1 MEYTVETPPDMPF
14 DLPPGGYARLDG
26 EPALGHDGEP
36 VLWVARCAAPAGTW
50 ARARAAHRGTGW
62 WPLLLSMPDHKVE
75 GPSRWE
81 EAGPYL
87 PEQGGAPPAV
97 HEVEAL
103 LARCWRQSTA
113 VEPDDHLTPE
123 ERLAVT
129 APYGTVWPGLAP
141 AAPPDRDP
149 DATADRRARELEGSP
164 SVRLGLVRAGSGP
177 RALDALGWN
186 APVNH
191 GFDTD
196 EVSAVLT
203 DWERRFGTRVL
214 EISGDTLI
222 LSVACVPLDREQ
234 ALKVAVEHF
243 SLCPDAV
250 WQGKA
255 AVDTL
260 EDYADSLVGEETWS
274 FWWD

>member
-1 MEYTVETPPDMPF
+1 MPPEMPF
-14 DLPPGGYARLDG
+14 DLPPGGYARGLDG
-26 EPALGHDGEP
+26 QPAPGQDGEP

-50 ARARAAHRGTGW
+50 ALARAAHRDTGW
-62 WPLLLSMPDHKVE
+62 WPLLLSMPDHEVG

-81 EAGPYL
+81 EAGSYL
-87 PEQGGAPPAV
+87 PVQGGAPPAV

-103 LARCWRQSTA
+103 LARCWRQSTDA
-113 VEPDDHLTPE
+113 GPDDHLPPE

-129 APYGTVWPGLAP
+129 APYGAVWPGLAP
-141 AAPPDRDP
+141 AAVSGRDP
-149 DATADRRARELEGSP
+149 DATADRCARELEGSP

-186 APVNH
+186 APVDH
-191 GFDTD
+191 GFGAQ
-196 EVSAVLT
+196 EVPAVLA

-214 EISGDTLI
+214 GISGDTLT
-222 LSVACVPLDREQ
+222 LSVAGVPVDREQ
-234 ALKVAVEHF
+234 ALRVAVEHF

-250 WQGKA
+250 WQGTA
-255 AVDTL
+255 EVETL
-260 EDYADSLVGEETWS
+260 EGYADSIVGEETWS